1 MTLVFSAKHV
11 DLYGGLSVGVECL
24 LGLKRYG
31 TEWKEERRT
40 FHQTLVAQ
48 ASDYYPIQL
57 EGARKFLLAVLES
70 PTDAVKQVEL

>member
-31 TEWKEERRT
+31 TEWKDQRRA
-40 FHQTLVAQ
+40 FHQTLIAQ

-57 EGARKFLLAVLES
+57 EGARKFLLAVLEA
-70 PTDAVKQVEL
+70 PTDVVKQIKL